1 MKINEEAAREIVN
14 QIIVRDIAGI
24 IIVDFIDDQIVSSSK
39 KKLLNIMKEEFKKDK
54 RKNEVKG
61 MTSLGLVEISRRR
74 EKEPLEDY
82 FLSDCKRCGS
92 KYSDLS
98 INSILDLIEKKI
110 MNISRNTVYKKVK
123 LVFNPSIKPNIINNY
138 MNIIKK
144 IGLKY
149 RVEIEIA
156 ESTDVKDFA
165 VEIVK

>member
-1 MKINEEAAREIVN
+1 
-14 QIIVRDIAGI
+14 
-24 IIVDFIDDQIVSSSK
+24 
-39 KKLLNIMKEEFKKDK
+39 MKEEFKKDK

-82 FLSDCKRCGS
+82 FLKDCKRCGT
-92 KYSDLS
+92 KYEDLS

-110 MNISRNTVYKKVK
+110 MNVSKNTVYKRVK
-123 LVFNPSIKPNIINNY
+123 IIFNSSIKPTIINNY